1 MNTILLWRAVIQ
13 ATRVRVAVYYNKEIL
28 EQMKHCL

>member
-1 MNTILLWRAVIQ
+1 
-13 ATRVRVAVYYNKEIL
+13 VAVYYNKEIL